1 VLSREGQCILAGMH
15 WNGRFSAP
23 ALAVIALL
31 ALTGCGPAR
40 PGAGE
45 SESLREVRGFDSVSF
60 DTSGRLL
67 VTEGD
72 QEALVV
78 IARANELPNIVTE
91 VRGTTLFIG
100 REGSG
105 PAFSLRPPEFRL
117 TMKRIAGLATH
128 SSGGIEAGGL
138 RASSLRIEISS
149 SGGVSLES
157 LEADSLEVRISS
169 SGSARVAGRVQH
181 QDVRLSSSGSYLAGN
196 LASSSATVRVSSSGS
211 ATLRVSDS
219 LEADL
224 TSSGGVRYYGKA
236 PRVEANV
243 TSSGRLVRLGD

>member
-1 VLSREGQCILAGMH
+1 MLSRRKRVYTAIMLHSRLAAPILGALVLFALAGFEAH
-15 WNGRFSAP
+15 ANGGP
-23 ALAVIALL
+23 E
-31 ALTGCGPAR
+31 TG
-40 PGAGE
+40 
-45 SESLREVRGFDSVSF
+45 SVREVRGFDSVSF
-60 DTSGRLL
+60 ATSGRLL
-67 VTEGD
+67 VTQGD
-72 QEALVV
+72 QESLEVLAG
-78 IARANELPNIVTE
+78 ASELPDIVTE

-100 REGSG
+100 RKGSG

-117 TMKRIAGLATH
+117 TMKRVAGLAAH
-128 SSGGIEAGGL
+128 SSGRIEAGGL
-138 RASSLRIEISS
+138 RAGTLRIEISS

-157 LEADSLEVRISS
+157 LDADSLEVRISS
-169 SGSARVAGRVQH
+169 SGSVRVAGRVQH
-181 QDVRLSSSGSYLAGN
+181 QDIHLSSSGSYLAGN
-196 LASSSATVRVSSSGS
+196 LASSSATVRVSSSGG